1 MYLRVYVCMYLCV
14 YVYVR
19 IRCICMYVC
28 VYVYM
33 YLCMHICM
41 LNLCV
46 SDDSVN
52 GHWVAAAVVT
62 RCSLNYSVRGTVFF
76 LIL

>member
-1 MYLRVYVCMYLCV
+1 
-14 YVYVR
+14 
-19 IRCICMYVC
+19 MYVC